1 MATNTDN
8 NLLIGHLS
16 KDQESKMK
24 TTSVAD
30 GQIIYSEKTG
40 MHHVD
45 YNGKRHTYGNIISGL
60 QTTES
65 GYIDFE
71 TSTLTAALNA
81 IKSNGFI
88 NDGQIVKIAGDLYQ
102 YRNILTKYFLVKH
115 ESTSIKTTVNKTAYA
130 IYLPNYASGNQVN
143 IDLVISINNTT
154 HGDKLFLVKIVNNA
168 LNLSVCE
175 DLDGAFDSTTFDLT
189 VTATNGLFEFKTKV
203 ASELKIVSY
212 SVSSN
217 GDSSNEGIYIAE
229 SV

>member
-1 MATNTDN
+1 MATNTN
-8 NLLIGHLS
+8 SQLLIGHLL
-16 KDQESKMK
+16 KDQESKIK
-24 TTSVAD
+24 STAVNE

-40 MHHVD
+40 MQHVD
-45 YNGKRHTYGNIISGL
+45 YNGKRHTYGSIISGL
-60 QTTES
+60 QTES
-65 GYIDFE
+65 SYIDFE

-102 YRNILTKYFLVKH
+102 YRNILTKHFLVKH
-115 ESTSIKTTVNKTAYA
+115 ESTSIKTTVNKTAYI

-143 IDLVISINNTT
+143 IDLVISINNAT
-154 HGDKLFLVKIVNNA
+154 HGDKLFFVKIVNNT

-189 VTATNGLFEFKTKV
+189 VTATNGLFEFQTKV

-217 GDSSNEGIYIAE
+217 EDSSNEGIYIAE

>member
-1 MATNTDN
+1 MATNTN
-8 NLLIGHLS
+8 GQLLIGHLTKS
-16 KDQESKMK
+16 QESKIK
-24 TTSVAD
+24 TRAVSD

-40 MHHVD
+40 MQHID
-45 YNGKRHTYGNIISGL
+45 YDGKRHTYGSIISGV
-60 QTTES
+60 QSES

-102 YRNILTKYFLVKH
+102 YRNIGTKHFIVKH
-115 ESTSIKTTVNKTAYA
+115 ESTSIKTSVNKTAYI
-130 IYLPNYASGNQVN
+130 IYLPNYTSGNQVN

-168 LNLSVCE
+168 LSLSVCE
-175 DLDGAFDSTTFDLT
+175 DLDGVFDSTVFDLS
-189 VTATNGLFEFKTKV
+189 VTTTNGLFEFKTKV

-217 GDSSNEGIYIAE
+217 GDSSNEGLYIAE
-229 SV
+229 SI